1 MKIEKARDIIGGYA
15 KWWSDSVELHEAG
28 EAVRLVCP
36 MLDRNNDH
44 MSIYLADDS
53 VTGGYVLTDL
63 GEIIDDLDASG
74 CDVLG
79 STARAKKL
87 EQTLCGYGLKR
98 KDSEIYA
105 LADED
110 NLFQRMNMLMQG
122 MASVDDL
129 FYTAKDSVRQIFLEE
144 VADWLD
150 AHEIRATRNAIFT
163 GRSGLDVK
171 FDFVIPKTVGKAPER
186 LIKAIGNPNK
196 NSVTNAL
203 FGWDDISAVRGDSES
218 YLFMN
223 GANGEVKPSLIQAC
237 ENYGISPAIW
247 PIEDLRIIEK
257 LAA

>member
-44 MSIYLADDS
+44 MSIYLADDP
-53 VTGGYVLTDL
+53 VTGGYILTDL

-87 EQTLCGYGLKR
+87 EQTLCGYGLRR

-105 LADED
+105 MADDD

-186 LIKAIGNPNK
+186 LIKAIGNPDK

-223 GANGEVKPSLIQAC
+223 SAGGEVKPSLIQAC
-237 ENYGISPAIW
+237 ENYDIHPATW
-247 PIEDLRIIEK
+247 PIEDSRIIEK